1 MNSGRLAIIWC
12 APTTGLRGGLRGG
25 LLVNLGT
32 GAKEALP
39 FHIVRLKRNISTKYL
54 SNEDMNMYD
63 PKGNSKDK
71 NIEVVQ
77 FVDVEPPSHL
87 SGIVHRFLDLKT
99 DGILSDDYRFHALP
113 DACTYIVFDQL
124 DRKIAGVSK
133 LRAESEEFNLGKA
146 FHFVNI
152 RFLPGVWL
160 GNLDEISYG
169 MVTTPYCGELP
180 LLDVNLELSKHDF
193 PDQQLVLTGFVERLV
208 ERKLVAPNP
217 VIEKIFQN
225 LDEIHTVKDMAE
237 VSNISARQLQRTL
250 KRTTGFAPHD
260 FLKVLRLQQ
269 SLNGN
274 DTWSYADQSHFI
286 HSFRKATGYTP
297 GKYARKFDV

>member
-1 MNSGRLAIIWC
+1 
-12 APTTGLRGGLRGG
+12 
-25 LLVNLGT
+25 
-32 GAKEALP
+32 
-39 FHIVRLKRNISTKYL
+39 
-54 SNEDMNMYD
+54 MYD

-71 NIEVVQ
+71 NLPAVQ
-77 FVDVEPPSHL
+77 FVEAAPPSHL

-99 DGILSDDYRFHALP
+99 GGVLAEDYRFHALP

-124 DRKIAGVSK
+124 ERKVAGIAK
-133 LRAESEEFNLGKA
+133 LRAASEEFNLGKA

-160 GNLDEISYG
+160 GDLDEIAYG
-169 MVTTPYCGELP
+169 MVTTPYSGDLP
-180 LLDVNLELSKHDF
+180 LLDVNRELSQHDF
-193 PDQQLVLTGFVERLV
+193 TELDGPDQQSVLAKFVEGLV
-208 ERKLVAPNP
+208 ERNLVAPNP

-237 VSNISARQLQRTL
+237 VSGISARQLQRTL